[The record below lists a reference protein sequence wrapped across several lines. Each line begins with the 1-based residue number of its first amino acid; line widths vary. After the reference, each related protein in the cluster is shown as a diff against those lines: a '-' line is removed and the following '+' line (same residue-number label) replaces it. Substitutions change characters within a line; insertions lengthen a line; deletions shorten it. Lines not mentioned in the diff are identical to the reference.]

1 MFELIIGGSGSGKSE
16 YAEKRAAELCEGGG
30 PLLYIATMKSD
41 GEAARNRIQ
50 RHRRMRSGKGFRT
63 IEKPTDLMSLPV
75 PGNATVLLECMSN
88 LLANEMF
95 DNGGNYLTRIISGI
109 ERLLSECRNLVLV
122 SNDIFSDGI
131 IYDGE
136 TEEYKTALAEL
147 NRFCAE
153 KADKVTE
160 VTSWIPNIIKCQG

>member
-16 YAEKRAAELCEGGG
+16 YAEKRAAELCEDGE

-63 IEKPTDLMSLPV
+63 IEQPTGLMSLPV

-95 DNGGNYLTRIISGI
+95 DNGGNYLTRIISEI

-160 VTSWIPNIIKCQG
+160 VTSLIPNIIKCQG